1 MEIGEVMR
9 RWQAGASQRR
19 IAAGTGLWRVT
30 VRRYIEAAVGVG
42 LDRDGPA
49 PSEEQMTRLAA
60 LGIAG
65 PRTVETP
72 TEMVL
77 ACQIWEKDK
86 GAASPMNLRMRP
98 CSPSSSAWCTGAPC
112 GPA

>member
-1 MEIGEVMR
+1 MEIGEVIR
-9 RWQAGASQRR
+9 RWQAEASQRR
-19 IAAGTGLWRVT
+19 IAAGTGLSRVT
-30 VRRYIEAAVGVG
+30 VRRYMEAAVGVG

-77 ACQIWEKDK
+77 ACHICGKDK
-86 GAASPMNLRMRP
+86 GRP
-98 CSPSSSAWCTGAPC
+98 LP
-112 GPA
+112 